1 MTMEYTVSEEV
12 KVKGTADMIYP
23 FLNTTA
29 SLSKLELTPLG
40 LKIVSDIS
48 KAPYDELGV
57 SDTTI
62 AVRLKMIDGSENV
75 VISHNTEESTMISSG
90 STAISQ
96 KRERTYMTETDQ
108 FKKTIDTSK
117 VMGIYLED
125 YYVPLKEY

>member
-48 KAPYDELGV
+48 KTPYDELGV

-62 AVRLKMIDGSENV
+62 AVWLKMIDGSENV
-75 VISHNTEESTMISSG
+75 VMSHDTEESTMISSG

-125 YYVPLKEY
+125 YYVPLKAY